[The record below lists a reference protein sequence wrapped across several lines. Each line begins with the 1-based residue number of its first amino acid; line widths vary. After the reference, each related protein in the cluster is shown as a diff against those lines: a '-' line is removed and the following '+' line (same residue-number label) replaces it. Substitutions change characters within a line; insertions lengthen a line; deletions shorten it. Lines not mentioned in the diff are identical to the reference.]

1 MKFSKVGFLNQKI
14 GNLRS
19 AACKKLSDGGGS
31 VMGVKKAGFSNGWIA
46 AVLLAFLILGGC
58 AGKATIKYSSIARTG
73 FQELKSYQWAKAD
86 GLYRQDPLLEANV
99 QSLVDRDLEQKG
111 LVKKTEKAD
120 LLIWTGYEYDP
131 DSYSTLLRTLNLNI
145 SRADNNELVW
155 RGTAAGTIRTDA
167 TSSDV
172 KNAVEVI
179 LANFPK
185 K

>member
-1 MKFSKVGFLNQKI
+1 MV
-14 GNLRS
+14 
-19 AACKKLSDGGGS
+19 
-31 VMGVKKAGFSNGWIA
+31 VKKTEFSYGWIA

-58 AGKATIKYSSIARTG
+58 SKATIKYSSIARTG

-120 LLIWTGYEYDP
+120 LLIWIGYEYDS

-155 RGTAAGTIRTDA
+155 RGTAAGAIRTDV
-167 TSSDV
+167 TSSEV
-172 KNAVEVI
+172 KMAVEGI
-179 LANFPK
+179 LANFPQK
-185 K
+185 

>member
-1 MKFSKVGFLNQKI
+1 
-14 GNLRS
+14 
-19 AACKKLSDGGGS
+19 
-31 VMGVKKAGFSNGWIA
+31 MGVKKTEFRYGWIA

-58 AGKATIKYSSIARTG
+58 SKAAIKYSSLARTG

-99 QSLVDRDLEQKG
+99 QFLVDRDLEQKG

-120 LLIWTGYEYDP
+120 LLIWIGYEYDP
-131 DSYSTLLRTLNLNI
+131 NSYSTLLRTLNLNI
-145 SRADNNELVW
+145 LRADNNELVW
-155 RGTAAGTIRTDA
+155 RGTAAGAIRTDVA
-167 TSSDV
+167 SSEV
-172 KNAVEVI
+172 KKAVEGI

>member
-1 MKFSKVGFLNQKI
+1 MV
-14 GNLRS
+14 
-19 AACKKLSDGGGS
+19 
-31 VMGVKKAGFSNGWIA
+31 VKKTEFSYGWIA

-58 AGKATIKYSSIARTG
+58 SKATIKYSSIARTG

-120 LLIWTGYEYDP
+120 LLIWIGYEYDS

-155 RGTAAGTIRTDA
+155 RGTASGAIRTDVA
-167 TSSDV
+167 SSDV
-172 KNAVEVI
+172 KKAVEGI
-179 LANFPK
+179 LANFPQK
-185 K
+185 

>member
-1 MKFSKVGFLNQKI
+1 M
-14 GNLRS
+14 
-19 AACKKLSDGGGS
+19 D
-31 VMGVKKAGFSNGWIA
+31 VKKTEFRYGWIA
-46 AVLLAFLILGGC
+46 AILLALLILGGC
-58 AGKATIKYSSIARTG
+58 SGKATIKYSSMARTS

-86 GLYRQDPLLEANV
+86 GLYRQDPLLEVTV

-120 LLIWTGYEYDP
+120 LLIWIGYEYDP

-145 SRADNNELVW
+145 SRGDNNELVW
-155 RGTAAGTIRTDA
+155 RGTAAGTIRTHV
-167 TSSDV
+167 TSSEV
-172 KNAVEVI
+172 KKAVEGI

>member
-1 MKFSKVGFLNQKI
+1 
-14 GNLRS
+14 
-19 AACKKLSDGGGS
+19 
-31 VMGVKKAGFSNGWIA
+31 MGVKKTEFSYRWITT
-46 AVLLAFLILGGC
+46 VLLAFLILGGC
-58 AGKATIKYSSIARTG
+58 GKTIIQYSSITRTS

-86 GLYRQDPLLEANV
+86 GIYRQDPLLETNV
-99 QSLVDRDLEQKG
+99 QLLVDRNLEQMG

-120 LLIWTGYEYDP
+120 LLIWIGYEYDP

-155 RGTAAGTIRTDA
+155 RGTAAGAIRTDV
-167 TSSDV
+167 TSSEV
-172 KNAVEVI
+172 KKAVEGI